1 MEADKQKRNLGNTSL
16 YLERAFFD
24 KLDTHASQAGKSW
37 QQFTRELMNG
47 KPPDISRAS
56 FLRVYL
62 LCN

>member
-16 YLERAFFD
+16 YLEKAFFD
-24 KLDTHASQAGKSW
+24 KLDTHASQVGKSW
-37 QQFTRELMNG
+37 QQFTRDLITG
-47 KPPDISRAS
+47 KPANVSRAS

>member
-16 YLERAFFD
+16 YLERAFFE
-24 KLDTHASQAGKSW
+24 KLDTCASQAGKSW
-37 QQFTRELMNG
+37 QQFTRDLITG
-47 KPPDISRAS
+47 KPANVSRAS